1 MEPIKGMIVNYH
13 CLEGER
19 HLMPDDDL
27 ILPAMITRVYQGST
41 MNAVDLTIFTNQP
54 SSILAR
60 RTSVAMGMTNGGGWT
75 FRQTAK
81 VKAIDLSSIA
91 KVG

>member
-1 MEPIKGMIVNYH
+1 MEPVKGMIVNYH

-19 HLMPDDDL
+19 HLLPDDDL
-27 ILPAMITRVYQGST
+27 ILPAIITRVYPGST

-54 SSILAR
+54 SNILAR

-75 FRQTAK
+75 FRQTSK
-81 VKAIDLSSIA
+81 VKVLDLSTVA